1 VRRRGRSYLER
12 TLDGLVAGIDRTRA
26 AEAHAAGAGLLQG
39 VDPRVKVA
47 GLLALVVASAFARN
61 HVTLAGLLAA
71 ALAAALAS
79 RLPVGVLVARVW
91 LGTLLLTSAIAL
103 PAVFLTPGEGAW
115 RVPGLGW
122 VATWQGLAS
131 VGYLLLRV
139 LTAATLTFLLVF
151 TTPWAHVLKAL
162 RIFRVPVVAV
172 VVLGMTYRYILLLLE
187 SAHGMFEAR
196 RSRTVG
202 TLAPRDRRRLAAAG
216 VGVLLD
222 RSLRTSRDVYDAMQ
236 ARGFRGEVHVL
247 EGFSMRGHDWL
258 ALAGF
263 AAATAVAAWAGR

>member
-26 AEAHAAGAGLLQG
+26 AERHAASGGLLQRL
-39 VDPRVKVA
+39 DARVKVA
-47 GLLALVVASAFARN
+47 GLLALVLAAAFARN
-61 HVTLAGLLAA
+61 HITLAGLLAVA
-71 ALAAALAS
+71 VAGALVS
-79 RLPVGVLVARVW
+79 RLPLGTLVGRVW
-91 LGTLLLTSAIAL
+91 MGTLLLTGTIAV
-103 PAVFLTPGEGAW
+103 PALFLTAGDPAW
-115 RVPGLGW
+115 RVPVLGW
-122 VATWQGLAS
+122 TVTWQGLMT

-162 RIFRVPVVAV
+162 RVFRVPVVAV
-172 VVLGMTYRYILLLLE
+172 VILGMTYRYILLLLE
-187 SAHGMFEAR
+187 TAHGMFEAR

-202 TLAPRDRRRLAAAG
+202 RLAPPDRRRLAAAG

-222 RSLRTSRDVYDAMQ
+222 RSLRLSRDVYDAMQ

-247 EGFSMRGHDWL
+247 DEFRMGGRDWI

-263 AAATAVAAWAGR
+263 AVITAAAVLAGR